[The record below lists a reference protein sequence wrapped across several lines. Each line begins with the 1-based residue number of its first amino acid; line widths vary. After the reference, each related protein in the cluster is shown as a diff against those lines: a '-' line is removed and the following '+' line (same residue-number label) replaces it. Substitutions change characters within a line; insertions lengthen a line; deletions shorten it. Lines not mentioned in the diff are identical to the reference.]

1 MTEALCLLPP
11 ARQEPMEIM
20 VIGTESLGVRGG
32 LSCMVTV
39 GSRQGGLMSI
49 GI

>member
-1 MTEALCLLPP
+1 
-11 ARQEPMEIM
+11 MEIM
-20 VIGTESLGVRGG
+20 VIGTESLGVRG

-39 GSRQGGLMSI
+39 GSRQGLMSI